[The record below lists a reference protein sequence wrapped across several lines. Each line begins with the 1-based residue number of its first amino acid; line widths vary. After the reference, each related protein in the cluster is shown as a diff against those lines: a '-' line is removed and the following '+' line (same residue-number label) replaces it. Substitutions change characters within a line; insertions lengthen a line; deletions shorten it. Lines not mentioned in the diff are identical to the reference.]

1 MGNEMTCQPIRTL
14 LHFKPMNTVEQ
25 EIRTL
30 RKKAKAWLASLTYYS
45 ARGKINHGIFSQR
58 LQSLFKPVFKP
69 EVLKEAMK
77 DAISETIEATEAT
90 GTKKRIMS
98 RLTPNK
104 VYRRMLIYPQISTAK
119 TLQEDQP
126 SSFTLGRLLITW
138 AVLTDQPPQNFIVK
152 IAPKVNRLYIEWR
165 DSTGC
170 RGLSDEEYQGHEKES
185 ARFWSGI
192 HRTLIQATPAENLV
206 HFMHTGFEALG
217 DVVGM
222 PGLEKEIYKLLGQAS
237 RFVTKDATQ
246 KIELALKANPLARE
260 RIDIPELK
268 ALVLREEAR
277 LGWSKRTEKEAL
289 KTLQG
294 SLSPEMKEAVDN
306 RDEVIRSSIE
316 SVVRRGLFNNLL
328 NALNGQLRP
337 RFVESIMR
345 FLKAIV
351 HVESRW
357 EFDTSNSAQ
366 ENGGSIRRW
375 LFRR

>member
-1 MGNEMTCQPIRTL
+1 M
-14 LHFKPMNTVEQ
+14 
-25 EIRTL
+25 RTL

-58 LQSLFKPVFKP
+58 LQSLFKPIFKP

-104 VYRRMLIYPQISTAK
+104 VYRRMLSYPQISTIKA
-119 TLQEDQP
+119 QEKDKP
-126 SSFTLGRLLITW
+126 GAFTLGRLLITW
-138 AVLTDQPPQNFIVK
+138 AVLTDQPPQDFIVK
-152 IAPKVNRLYIEWR
+152 TAPKVNRLYIEWR

-170 RGLSDEEYQGHEKES
+170 QGLSDEEYRGHEKES

-192 HRTLIQATPAENLV
+192 WRTLIRATPEENLI
-206 HFMHTGFEALG
+206 HFMHVGIKALG
-217 DVVGM
+217 SVTGM
-222 PGLEKEIYKLLGQAS
+222 PGLEEEIYKILGQTS
-237 RFVTKDATQ
+237 RYVTGNAARR
-246 KIELALKANPLARE
+246 IESALKANPSARE
-260 RIDIPELK
+260 RIDISELK

-289 KTLQG
+289 ETLQG

-306 RDEVIRSSIE
+306 NDEVIRSSME
-316 SVVRRGLFNNLL
+316 SMGRRGLFNNLL
-328 NALNGQLRP
+328 DAINGRLRP

-345 FLKAIV
+345 FLKSIV
-351 HVESRW
+351 RVASNW

-366 ENGGSIRRW
+366 ENADSIRRW